1 MRATP
6 KRMTCVR
13 WLALAF
19 AALPLAGACKPETA
33 EAFEGEVDV
42 VTTTDS
48 GGNATIRYFV
58 KGERVRMES
67 STNQFNTTQIMDIST
82 NDVFVLDDAKKT
94 YRTTNDPPAVH
105 AIHHALFAAPGR
117 RIVVAEA
124 KRVEQT
130 KEPATLFEV
139 PRGYTLVK

>member
-1 MRATP
+1 MRCA
-6 KRMTCVR
+6 R

-19 AALPLAGACKPETA
+19 AALPLATGCKPETV

-67 STNQFNTTQIMDIST
+67 SDNQFGTTQIMDIST
-82 NDVFVLDDAKKT
+82 NDVFFLDNTKKT
-94 YRTTNDPPAVH
+94 YRAVNDPPAVK
-105 AIHHALFAAPGR
+105 AIHHTLFAAPER
-117 RIVVAEA
+117 RVVVAEA

-139 PRGYTLVK
+139 PSGYTLVK

>member
-1 MRATP
+1 M
-6 KRMTCVR
+6 MTCVR
-13 WLALAF
+13 WLALTF
-19 AALPLAGACKPETA
+19 AALPLVSACKPEIA
-33 EAFEGEVDV
+33 EAFEGEVDI
-42 VTTTDS
+42 VTLTDS

-82 NDVFVLDDAKKT
+82 NDVFVLDNAKKT
-94 YRTTNDPPAVH
+94 YRTTNDPPAVR
-105 AIHHALFAAPGR
+105 AIHRALFTASGKR
-117 RIVVAEA
+117 VVTADA

-139 PRGYTLVK
+139 PSGYTLVK